1 MSGQGVRNERADN
14 SGALPR
20 PSTFEASFPLHP
32 AMVLSTELRAEY
44 SYWENSA
51 VMPFS
56 DNHGQLLREGEIADS
71 SATS

>member
-44 SYWENSA
+44 SYWEIPPLC
-51 VMPFS
+51 PFRTTTVS
-56 DNHGQLLREGEIADS
+56 YYAKVK
-71 SATS
+71 